1 MDDVHVVA
9 EEGRRQTVGGCVTG
23 GVTENKEL
31 SSSRLD
37 VGSCHLVSRA
47 DRQS

>member
-23 GVTENKEL
+23 VKRSHGEQ
-31 SSSRLD
+31 
-37 VGSCHLVSRA
+37 RA
-47 DRQS
+47 IVE